1 LGINN
6 AEKVIFV
13 QVKKIVV
20 VGAGPAGLMAAI
32 SSSQLGQD
40 VTIVEKNSFPGRKLL
55 LSGKGRCNITN
66 AADIDSF
73 ISRFSHG
80 GEFLRDAHR
89 KFSNLDLISF
99 FKTRGLELKTE
110 RQLRVFPV
118 SDKSSSVLD
127 CLLKEIQKNNVKL
140 ITKSS
145 VKDILVEN
153 NQVKGVSLADKSV
166 IYADRII
173 LATGGASYAFTGST
187 GEGMNIAAKLGH
199 KIIPLRPGLVP
210 LKTKQSFPKLLEG
223 LTLKNIRLK
232 FCDGKKQIISE
243 VGELVFTSFGI
254 SGPLVLSL
262 SSKITDWLNEGRP
275 VCVEIDLKPALN
287 EARLELRLLREFK
300 LHAKKSLKNVLKA
313 LLPMRLIE
321 VFIAIAEIPSEK
333 QTSQIT
339 HRERLKIIKLLKG
352 FRLDIAGALPIEE
365 AMITKGGVSLKDINP
380 RTMESRL
387 VKGMYFAGEIIDVDA
402 DTGGFNLQAAFST
415 GYLAGKSAASKK

>member
-1 LGINN
+1 M
-6 AEKVIFV
+6 

-40 VTIVEKNSFPGRKLL
+40 VTIVEKNSYPGRKLL

-73 ISRFSHG
+73 IGRFSHG

-89 KFSNLDLISF
+89 NFSNLDLISF
-99 FKTRGLELKTE
+99 FETRGLELKTE

-118 SDKSSSVLD
+118 SDKSSSILD
-127 CLLKEIQKNNVKL
+127 CLMKEIEKNNVKL

-153 NQVKGVSLADKSV
+153 NQVKGVILADRSV

-199 KIIPLRPGLVP
+199 KIISLRPGLVP
-210 LKTKQSFPKLLEG
+210 LKIKQSLPKLLEG

-232 FCDGKKQIISE
+232 FYGPKKQIVSE

-262 SSKITDWLNEGRP
+262 SSKIIDWLNEGKP
-275 VCVEIDLKPALN
+275 LFVEIDLKPALN
-287 EARLELRLLREFK
+287 ESQLELRLLREFK

-321 VFIAIAEIPSEK
+321 VFIEIAKIPSEK

-365 AMITKGGVSLKDINP
+365 AMITKGGVSLKEINP

-415 GYLAGKSAASKK
+415 GYLAGRSAAAKN

>member
-1 LGINN
+1 M
-6 AEKVIFV
+6 

-20 VGAGPAGLMAAI
+20 IGAGPAGLMAAI
-32 SSSQLGQD
+32 SSSRLGQL

-73 ISRFSHG
+73 TDKFSHG

-99 FKTRGLELKTE
+99 FENRGLALKTE

-118 SDKSSSVLD
+118 SGKSSSVLD
-127 CLLKEIQKNNVKL
+127 CLIKEIRKNNVKL

-145 VKDILVEN
+145 LKDILVEN

-173 LATGGASYAFTGST
+173 LATGGASYAFTGSN
-187 GEGMNIAAKLGH
+187 GGGLVIAAKLGH

-210 LKTKQSFPKLLEG
+210 LKTKQNTPKLLEG
-223 LTLKNIRLK
+223 LALKNIRLK
-232 FCDGKKQIISE
+232 FCWGKKQIVSE
-243 VGELVFTSFGI
+243 VGELIFTSFGV

-262 SSKITDWLNEGRP
+262 SSKIADWLNEGKP
-275 VCVEIDLKPALN
+275 VSLEIDLKPALSQ
-287 EARLELRLLREFK
+287 AQLELRLFREFR
-300 LHAKKSLKNVLKA
+300 LQAKKSLKNVLRV

-321 VFIAIAEIPSEK
+321 VFIGMAEIAPEK

-352 FRLDIAGALPIEE
+352 FRLDIAGSLPIEE
-365 AMITKGGVSLKDINP
+365 AMITKGGVSLKEINP

-387 VKGMYFAGEIIDVDA
+387 VKGLYFAGEIIDVDA

-415 GYLAGKSAASKK
+415 GYLAGESASLS

>member
-1 LGINN
+1 M
-6 AEKVIFV
+6 

-73 ISRFSHG
+73 TGRFSHG

-110 RQLRVFPV
+110 RQLRVFPI

-127 CLLKEIQKNNVKL
+127 CLMKEIQKNNVKL

-287 EARLELRLLREFK
+287 EAQLELRLLREFK

-415 GYLAGKSAASKK
+415 GYLAGKSAASNK